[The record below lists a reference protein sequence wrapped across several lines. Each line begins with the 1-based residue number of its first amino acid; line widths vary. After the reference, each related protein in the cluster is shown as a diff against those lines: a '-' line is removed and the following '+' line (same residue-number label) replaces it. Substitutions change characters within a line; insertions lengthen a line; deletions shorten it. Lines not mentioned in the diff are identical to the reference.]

1 MLGDDKSN
9 KFWFRNDSTLPHGY
23 QRCFECYGIFFNE
36 YRPPVVERPI
46 FTEVQDYFGER
57 PSGSRR
63 APREPMEWE
72 LREMA
77 EKEKIRRREEAKRQK
92 EIERFE
98 RAEERAYQTL
108 ADGFKYRPKRCK
120 CGNSTRTKSAVNDTV
135 TESQVVQ
142 PTVNEPDTPG
152 GGRTVTI
159 GGDNSGIINLG
170 DNAKNEPVSTRTT
183 ASQEPDHNQDDQ
195 GKVKVTKGQVTVTVN
210 GVTIRNPGSSVVVER
225 KGNTSVNRSDRP
237 RSTTTVAEQLQQI
250 SDLYFAGA
258 LTAEQFEAAK
268 NQILGL

>member
-46 FTEVQDYFGER
+46 FTEVQDYFDER

-63 APREPMEWE
+63 ARPEPMEWE
-72 LREMA
+72 LREIA
-77 EKEKIRRREEAKRQK
+77 EKEKIRRREEANRQK

-108 ADGFKYRPKRCK
+108 AEGFKYRPKRCK
-120 CGNSTRTKSAVNDTV
+120 CGNSTRTRS
-135 TESQVVQ
+135 
-142 PTVNEPDTPG
+142 
-152 GGRTVTI
+152 GRTVTI

-170 DNAKNEPVSTRTT
+170 DKAINEPVRTSTTT
-183 ASQEPDHNQDDQ
+183 SQEPVHNQGDQ

-210 GVTIRNPGSSVVVER
+210 GVTIRNPGSSVVVEK
-225 KGNTSVNRSDRP
+225 KGNTSVNRSDRT

-258 LTAEQFEAAK
+258 LTAEQFETAK

>member
-63 APREPMEWE
+63 APSEWE
-72 LREMA
+72 LQKRAERE
-77 EKEKIRRREEAKRQK
+77 EIRRKEEVKRQK

-108 ADGFKYRPKRCK
+108 AEGFKYRPKRCK
-120 CGNSTRTKSAVNDTV
+120 CGNSTRTRSTFDDSV

-142 PTVNEPDTPG
+142 PTANEPETPG
-152 GGRTVTI
+152 GGNVVTT
-159 GGDNSGIINLG
+159 GDNNIVNFG
-170 DNAKNEPVSTRTT
+170 DIAINEPVRTSTTT
-183 ASQEPDHNQDDQ
+183 SQEPVHNQGDQ

-210 GVTIRNPGSSVVVER
+210 GVTIRNPGSSVVVEK
-225 KGNTSVNRSDRP
+225 KGNTSVNRSDRT

-258 LTAEQFEAAK
+258 LTAEQFETAK

>member
-46 FTEVQDYFGER
+46 FTEVQDYFDER

-63 APREPMEWE
+63 APSEWE
-72 LREMA
+72 LQKRAERE
-77 EKEKIRRREEAKRQK
+77 EIRRKEEVKRQK

-108 ADGFKYRPKRCK
+108 AEGFKYRPKRCK
-120 CGNSTRTKSAVNDTV
+120 CGNSTRTRSAFNDTV
-135 TESQVVQ
+135 TASQVVQ
-142 PTVNEPDTPG
+142 PTANEPETPG
-152 GGRTVTI
+152 GGNVVTT
-159 GGDNSGIINLG
+159 GDNNIVNFG
-170 DNAKNEPVSTRTT
+170 DIAINEPVRTSTTT
-183 ASQEPDHNQDDQ
+183 SQEPVHNQGDQ

-210 GVTIRNPGSSVVVER
+210 GVTIRNPGSSVVVEK
-225 KGNTSVNRSDRP
+225 KGNTSVNRSDRT

-258 LTAEQFEAAK
+258 LTAEQFETAK

>member
-63 APREPMEWE
+63 APSEWE
-72 LREMA
+72 LQRRAERE
-77 EKEKIRRREEAKRQK
+77 EIRRKEEAKRQK
-92 EIERFE
+92 EIERMK

-108 ADGFKYRPKRCK
+108 AEGFKYRPKRCK
-120 CGNSTRTKSAVNDTV
+120 CGNSTRTKSAFDDSV

-142 PTVNEPDTPG
+142 PTVNEPETPG

-170 DNAKNEPVSTRTT
+170 ENAKNEPVSTRTT
-183 ASQEPDHNQDDQ
+183 ASQEPVHNQGDQ

-210 GVTIRNPGSSVVVER
+210 GVTIRNPGSSVVVEK
-225 KGNTSVNRSDRP
+225 KGNTSVNRSDRT

>member
-63 APREPMEWE
+63 APSEWE
-72 LREMA
+72 LQRRAERE
-77 EKEKIRRREEAKRQK
+77 EIRRKEEAKRQK
-92 EIERFE
+92 EIERMK

-108 ADGFKYRPKRCK
+108 AEGFKYRPKRCK
-120 CGNSTRTKSAVNDTV
+120 CGNFTRTRSTFVDSV

-142 PTVNEPDTPG
+142 PTVNEPETPG

-159 GGDNSGIINLG
+159 GGEGNIVNFG
-170 DNAKNEPVSTRTT
+170 DNAINEPASTSTT
-183 ASQEPDHNQDDQ
+183 ASQEPVHNQGNQ

-210 GVTIRNPGSSVVVER
+210 GVTIRNPGSSVVVEK
-225 KGNTSVNRSDRP
+225 KGNTSVNRSDRT
-237 RSTTTVAEQLQQI
+237 RSITTVAEQLQQI

-258 LTAEQFEAAK
+258 LTAQQFEAAK

>member
-46 FTEVQDYFGER
+46 FNEVQNYGDSSR
-57 PSGSRR
+57 SRR
-63 APREPMEWE
+63 HREPSEWE
-72 LREMA
+72 LQEWA
-77 EKEKIRRREEAKRQK
+77 EREKIRRREEAKRQK
-92 EIERFE
+92 ELERMK

-108 ADGFKYRPKRCK
+108 AEGFKYRPKRCK
-120 CGNSTRTKSAVNDTV
+120 CGNFTRTRSTFVDSV

-142 PTVNEPDTPG
+142 PTVNEPETPG

-159 GGDNSGIINLG
+159 GGDNSGIVNLG
-170 DNAKNEPVSTRTT
+170 DNAINEPASTRTT
-183 ASQEPDHNQDDQ
+183 ASQEPVHNQGDQ

-210 GVTIRNPGSSVVVER
+210 GVTIRNPGSSVVVEK
-225 KGNTSVNRSDRP
+225 KGNTSVNRSDRT
-237 RSTTTVAEQLQQI
+237 RSITTVAEQLQQI

-258 LTAEQFEAAK
+258 LTAQQFEAAK

>member
-46 FTEVQDYFGER
+46 FTEVQDYFDER

-63 APREPMEWE
+63 ARPEPMEWE
-72 LREMA
+72 LREIA
-77 EKEKIRRREEAKRQK
+77 EKEKIRRREEANRQK

-108 ADGFKYRPKRCK
+108 AEGFKYRPKRCK
-120 CGNSTRTKSAVNDTV
+120 CGNSTRTRSAFNDTV
-135 TESQVVQ
+135 TASQVVQ
-142 PTVNEPDTPG
+142 PTG
-152 GGRTVTI
+152 
-159 GGDNSGIINLG
+159 
-170 DNAKNEPVSTRTT
+170 NEPVRTSTTT
-183 ASQEPDHNQDDQ
+183 SQEPVHNQGDQ

-210 GVTIRNPGSSVVVER
+210 GVTIRNPGSSVVVEK
-225 KGNTSVNRSDRP
+225 KGNTSVNRSDRT

-258 LTAEQFEAAK
+258 LTAEQFETAK

>member
-108 ADGFKYRPKRCK
+108 AEGFKYRPKRCK

-142 PTVNEPDTPG
+142 PTVNEPV
-152 GGRTVTI
+152 RT
-159 GGDNSGIINLG
+159 
-170 DNAKNEPVSTRTT
+170 STTT
-183 ASQEPDHNQDDQ
+183 SQEPVHNQGDQ

>member
-46 FTEVQDYFGER
+46 FNEVQNYGDSSR
-57 PSGSRR
+57 SRR
-63 APREPMEWE
+63 HREPSEWE
-72 LREMA
+72 LQEWA
-77 EKEKIRRREEAKRQK
+77 EREKIRRREEAKRQK
-92 EIERFE
+92 ELERMK

-108 ADGFKYRPKRCK
+108 AEGFKYRPKRCK
-120 CGNSTRTKSAVNDTV
+120 CGNFTRTRSTFVDSV

-142 PTVNEPDTPG
+142 PTVNEPETPG

-159 GGDNSGIINLG
+159 GGEGNIVNFG
-170 DNAKNEPVSTRTT
+170 DNAINEPASTSTT
-183 ASQEPDHNQDDQ
+183 ASQEPVHNQGNQ

-210 GVTIRNPGSSVVVER
+210 GVTIRNPGSSVVVEK
-225 KGNTSVNRSDRP
+225 KGNTSVNRSDRT

-258 LTAEQFEAAK
+258 LTAQQFEAAK

>member
-46 FTEVQDYFGER
+46 FTEVQDYFDER

-63 APREPMEWE
+63 TSREPMEWE
-72 LREMA
+72 LREIA
-77 EKEKIRRREEAKRQK
+77 EKEKIRRREEANRQK

-108 ADGFKYRPKRCK
+108 AEGFKYRPKRCK
-120 CGNSTRTKSAVNDTV
+120 CGNSTRTRSAFNDTV
-135 TESQVVQ
+135 TASQVVQ
-142 PTVNEPDTPG
+142 PTG
-152 GGRTVTI
+152 
-159 GGDNSGIINLG
+159 
-170 DNAKNEPVSTRTT
+170 NEPVRTSTT
-183 ASQEPDHNQDDQ
+183 ASQEPVHNQGDQ

-210 GVTIRNPGSSVVVER
+210 GVTIRNPGSSVVVEK
-225 KGNTSVNRSDRP
+225 KGNTSVNRSDRT
-237 RSTTTVAEQLQQI
+237 RSTPTVAEQLQQI

>member
-63 APREPMEWE
+63 APSEWE
-72 LREMA
+72 LQRRAERE
-77 EKEKIRRREEAKRQK
+77 EIRRKEEAKRQK

-108 ADGFKYRPKRCK
+108 AEGFKYRPKRCK
-120 CGNSTRTKSAVNDTV
+120 CGNFTRTRSTFVDSV

-142 PTVNEPDTPG
+142 PTVNEPETPG

-159 GGDNSGIINLG
+159 GGEGNIVNFG
-170 DNAKNEPVSTRTT
+170 DNAINEPASTSTT
-183 ASQEPDHNQDDQ
+183 ASQEPVHNQGNQ

-210 GVTIRNPGSSVVVER
+210 GVTIRNPGSSVVVEK
-225 KGNTSVNRSDRP
+225 KGNTSVNRSDRT
-237 RSTTTVAEQLQQI
+237 RSITTVAEQLQQI

-258 LTAEQFEAAK
+258 LTAQQFEAAK